1 MGTDTPP
8 SPLAAIAEL
17 AAALD
22 RDDLDAVMRH
32 LHAGVVYEIGG
43 ETHRGASAVV
53 ESYRSG
59 SASAREVFDDVEYDH
74 DVLGLVGD
82 RTVRV
87 DFSDRLT
94 ADGEVFE
101 HHSVQ
106 DMTVDRTGRVT
117 YIVDQP
123 VEGQRSRLEEFM
135 ARHHRVRPPSRRG
148 V

>member
-1 MGTDTPP
+1 MGTEPAT
-8 SPLAAIAEL
+8 SAITLVAGLAQ
-17 AAALD
+17 ALD
-22 RDDLDAVMRH
+22 RDDFDGVMDCLDPD
-32 LHAGVVYEIGG
+32 VVYEIGG
-43 ETHRGASAVV
+43 TAHRGAAAVV

-59 SASAREVFDDVEYDH
+59 SASARDIFDHVEYDH
-74 DVLGLVGD
+74 TVLGLVGD

-94 ADGEVFE
+94 ADGEMFE

-117 YIVDQP
+117 HIVDVA
-123 VEGQRSRLEEFM
+123 VEGQRSRLDEFM
-135 ARHHRVRPPSRRG
+135 SRHHRVRPPSQRD